1 MIDRPTKCSSFC
13 VILCVSIRVSALRQV
28 YAPSAADKAAWLQ
41 SFRATVASAASARRQ
56 SVKPAAGGGGG
67 FFSSILSSFSGVA
80 EEAGEDEHGAEG
92 SSEVVGGGGEAAH
105 APVWASDV
113 TSNDCSLCRTEF
125 TWLRRR
131 HHCRRCGLLVCDDC
145 SKVRAVHAVRI

>member
-1 MIDRPTKCSSFC
+1 MRIHSCSSF
-13 VILCVSIRVSALRQV
+13 VPISFSQV

-41 SFRATVASAASARRQ
+41 SLRATVASAASARRQ
-56 SVKPAAGGGGG
+56 SVKPATGGTG
-67 FFSSILSSFSGVA
+67 FFSSLISSLSGVA
-80 EEAGEDEHGAEG
+80 EDAGESENGAHAVGDEDGGAG
-92 SSEVVGGGGEAAH
+92 DAAH

-113 TSNDCSLCRTEF
+113 TSNECSLCRVEF

-145 SKVRAVHAVRI
+145 SKVRRSLGEERVQG